1 MSIESVLVV
10 ILYKGL
16 NVDDNDVEN
25 PKLVEL
31 GDRVDSLIMEYTD
44 ELEAYEV
51 AGMMLGRVIALMTM
65 EPDVGKHMLKY
76 TWEQLDIIEQ
86 ARPGDMI

>member
-1 MSIESVLVV
+1 MQE
-10 ILYKGL
+10 
-16 NVDDNDVEN
+16 DDYEN
-25 PKLVEL
+25 PQLIEL

-51 AGMMLGRVIALMTM
+51 AGMLLGRVIALMTM

>member
-1 MSIESVLVV
+1 VQE
-10 ILYKGL
+10 
-16 NVDDNDVEN
+16 DDYEN
-25 PKLVEL
+25 PQLIEL

-51 AGMMLGRVIALMTM
+51 AGMLLGRVIALMTM

>member
-1 MSIESVLVV
+1 VQEDDYESA
-10 ILYKGL
+10 
-16 NVDDNDVEN
+16 
-25 PKLVEL
+25 KLVEL